1 MIVSAT
7 IGSYIGAGIIA
18 KMDEKKVQFVM
29 GVALFLAATA
39 MLITHPYLGL
49 FEMNNTAI
57 GLSGWRLIVAVIGN
71 FILGVLMCAGVGLY
85 APCMA
90 MVSLLGMNIKSA
102 FPIMMG
108 SCAILM
114 PTAGIRFI
122 KEEAYDRS
130 ASLYINLF
138 GLLGVVVAYLGVKN
152 ANIDALKILII
163 LVIYYTAITMIRKSK
178 SSKEEDSFIADPE
191 ITEEVYNAN

>member
-1 MIVSAT
+1 
-7 IGSYIGAGIIA
+7 
-18 KMDEKKVQFVM
+18 
-29 GVALFLAATA
+29 
-39 MLITHPYLGL
+39 
-49 FEMNNTAI
+49 NNTAI
-57 GLSGWRLIVAVIGN
+57 GLSGIKLVVAVIGN

-122 KEEAYDRS
+122 KEEAYDRTS
-130 ASLYINLF
+130 AVFINLF
-138 GLLGVVVAYLGVKN
+138 GLLGVVCAYLGVKN
-152 ANIDALKILII
+152 ANIDALKIVII
-163 LVIYYTAITMIRKSK
+163 LVIYYTAISMIKKSK
-178 SSKEEDSFIADPE
+178 SNHEDDSYIIDPE
-191 ITEEVYNAN
+191 VSQEVFGSSEEN